1 MARRRRL
8 TDGEIALAR
17 AAFAGRIDYRR
28 VRLVDGAAV
37 NPVAGIAFFKG
48 HPAIALGSTLYFR
61 RDYRDDFAV
70 AERRA
75 AKSFLHEMTHVWQ
88 YQQMG
93 KARFLLRYARELAAA
108 GFNSRAMY
116 EYGWGRTR
124 FGEAMLE
131 AQAEMVADYSEALWS
146 MNEAGKA
153 VFARNLAGSGL
164 YGL

>member
-1 MARRRRL
+1 MGRKRKL
-8 TDGEIALAR
+8 TAGEIALAR
-17 AAFAGRIDYRR
+17 AAFGGRIDYRR

-48 HPAIALGSTLYFR
+48 HPAITLGSTIYFR
-61 RDYRDDFAV
+61 RDFCDDFSGPGPD
-70 AERRA
+70 
-75 AKSFLHEMTHVWQ
+75 AKLFMHEMTHVWQ
-88 YQQMG
+88 YRKMG
-93 KARFLLRYARELAAA
+93 RVRFLLRYARELAAA
-108 GFNSRAMY
+108 GFAPSAMY
-116 EYGWGRTR
+116 KYGWGRTR